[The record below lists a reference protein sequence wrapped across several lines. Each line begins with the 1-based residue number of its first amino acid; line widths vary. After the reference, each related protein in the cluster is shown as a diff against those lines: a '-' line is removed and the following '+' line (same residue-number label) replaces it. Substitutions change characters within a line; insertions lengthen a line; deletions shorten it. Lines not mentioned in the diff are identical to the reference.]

1 MLASADNSYKL
12 EVFSIKEKK
21 IVFSQCLDEKVWTL
35 KFLKGKK
42 KLLCGDQEGSLICFD
57 LDKKS
62 KDFQL
67 SAHESRIRTIS
78 VYQDFVVSGSFDCGV
93 SVWNWKNE
101 RKIKDF
107 LVHSDWVRAVFIDQK
122 NVFSVADDSFLC
134 VHVFQEEKN
143 EDMMDFEDRLMDQNN
158 ENHRKVFECQANNYF
173 DKDFQ
178 RDKRDFVSF
187 REIFRNFW
195 VFLIFNSSVSKVYK
209 EIDPEDWK
217 KIVWG
222 TIGIVFVGVFVGYFT
237 DIGWVVLVFFC
248 AVVASMVFYF
258 KVKKPKPKFLSV

>member
-1 MLASADNSYKL
+1 
-12 EVFSIKEKK
+12 
-21 IVFSQCLDEKVWTL
+21 
-35 KFLKGKK
+35 
-42 KLLCGDQEGSLICFD
+42 